1 MIIMSMFS
9 VSTEWYGQ
17 VISISTDEASK
28 IQKVLAAGEGTAGLL
43 VLLTGIGTIWALLW
57 CWGTL

>member
-43 VLLTGIGTIWALLW
+43 VLLTGIGTIWALL
-57 CWGTL
+57 